1 MSARACRGAI
11 VKTNQLTGKEMRK
24 SEAAIVELII
34 GAGEFVSFKTCR
46 AELPGVK
53 VPELISDYVRACG
66 IALGELIAN
75 EFETPDSDR
84 LEGSSRGEAIERWQN
99 QHREAIAAVPC
110 RNKSLEVERVKAL
123 PRCDYIQEGVNALL
137 DKLELIRDD
146 IAKPSRELL
155 TAAFDSCITRRRNKR
170 GFYGWRKSAPGRDNR
185 AHIRPEFA
193 EVGDQLFKL
202 LKFHRGSGS
211 LWGYPWEY
219 RTSEYNDA
227 LDTAAMVMLNGST
240 AAESWSKV
248 FRDK

>member
-1 MSARACRGAI
+1 MNKNEAKI
-11 VKTNQLTGKEMRK
+11 VDIML
-24 SEAAIVELII
+24 S
-34 GAGEFVSFKTCR
+34 AGEFTSFDDCR
-46 AELPGVK
+46 EYLPGV
-53 VPELISDYVRACG
+53 PLPTQISDYVRACSY
-66 IALGELIAN
+66 ALGSFVAN
-75 EFETPDSDR
+75 EFETPESDR
-84 LEGSSRGEAIERWQN
+84 HPGESHSKEECIAKWQELY
-99 QHREAIAAVPC
+99 REAIAAVPC
-110 RNKSLEVERVKAL
+110 RDKATEFERVKAL
-123 PRCDYIQEGVNALL
+123 PRCDYIAEGVDALL
-137 DKLELIRDD
+137 TKLELIRDD

-185 AHIRPEFA
+185 DHIRPEFA